1 MFDVLESLPDFKI
14 DMSFECESSII
25 PFLKNFTPHDTFK
38 IYKQS
43 SSIRLDFSLKTMQS
57 QLNLDKKRPNAKD

>member
-1 MFDVLESLPDFKI
+1 MLKIYITTNQKLKQMYLDEMKLEMFNVLETLPDFKI

-38 IYKQS
+38 IYKKA
-43 SSIRLDFSLKTMQS
+43 SSI
-57 QLNLDKKRPNAKD
+57 